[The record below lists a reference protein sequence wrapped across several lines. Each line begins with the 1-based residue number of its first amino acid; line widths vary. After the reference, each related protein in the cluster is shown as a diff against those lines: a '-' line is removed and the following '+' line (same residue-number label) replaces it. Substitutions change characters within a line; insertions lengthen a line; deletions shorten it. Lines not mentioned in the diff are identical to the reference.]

1 MKPDTAYIFNVSAV
15 NSAGES
21 ERSAN
26 FTIRTEKEL

>member
-1 MKPDTAYIFNVSAV
+1 MSAV